1 MQTHSPCWKISMWIA
16 CKCKYDTYD
25 SHLSFRLIFCVK
37 FHKLEGALLPK
48 HKFEEMYPSTE
59 YFTVYIHYKK
69 IHENLHAVLLSYNNF
84 TRVYHWSII
93 SRIASMK
100 LELPQ
105 YQPSD
110 LYTHHDDVIKWKHFP
125 HYWPFVRGIHR
136 SPVNFLHK
144 SQWRGAL
151 MFFLFASE

>member
-1 MQTHSPCWKISMWIA
+1 MKPKIFEDSYHKIVRYATLQYVGVRVYEFDKHIDGCKHTVPAEKISMWIA

-69 IHENLHAVLLSYNNF
+69 IH
-84 TRVYHWSII
+84 
-93 SRIASMK
+93 
-100 LELPQ
+100 
-105 YQPSD
+105 
-110 LYTHHDDVIKWKHFP
+110 
-125 HYWPFVRGIHR
+125 
-136 SPVNFLHK
+136 
-144 SQWRGAL
+144 
-151 MFFLFASE
+151 